1 MITGYSFRFALESLK
16 KEFLI
21 NLMAALSAG
30 VGLFLVAIVI
40 LVFYNMNSIT
50 KKLPEKLTIILYLKD
65 NTTKEQRER
74 LLMELK
80 ENPRIKSVRLISKEQ
95 ALDELKRK
103 LKDSSFLM
111 EGLDEN
117 PLPDSVEIRLRQE
130 GFNEVAINSL
140 LQELRARPEIEDID
154 YGKELMESMVVIK
167 KLFENF
173 GLAFFLIM
181 VAGIIFN
188 FYTTVKI
195 LFYRRKEEI
204 ETFKL
209 LGASRG
215 FIRAPFLIEGA
226 VIGVAGGLMA
236 SLAIAG
242 LYQALEILSGK
253 IPFISSFVLSVQI
266 PYFIVALLL
275 AGGLLGIAG
284 AALSIGRIR
293 Y

>member
-111 EGLDEN
+111 ERLDEN

>member
-103 LKDSSFLM
+103 LKDSSFLV

-253 IPFISSFVLSVQI
+253 IPFISSFVLSAQI

>member
-65 NTTKEQRER
+65 NATKEQRER

-130 GFNEVAINSL
+130 DFNEVAINSL

-154 YGKELMESMVVIK
+154 YGKELMESMIVIK
-167 KLFENF
+167 KLFESF

-215 FIRAPFLIEGA
+215 FIKAPFLIEGA

-253 IPFISSFVLSVQI
+253 IPFISSFVLSAQI

>member
-253 IPFISSFVLSVQI
+253 IPFISSFVLSAQI

>member
-21 NLMAALSAG
+21 NLMAVLSVG
-30 VGLFLVAIVI
+30 VGLFLVAMVI
-40 LVFYNMNSIT
+40 LVFYNINSIT

-80 ENPRIKSVRLISKEQ
+80 EKSLVKSVRLISKEQ
-95 ALDELKRK
+95 ALDELKKK
-103 LKDSSFLM
+103 LKDFSSLM

-117 PLPDSVEIRLRQE
+117 PLPDSIEIRLKEE
-130 GFNEVAINSL
+130 GFKEVAINSL
-140 LQELRARPEIEDID
+140 LQEFRSRPEIEDID
-154 YGKELMESMVVIK
+154 YGKELMESLVVIK
-167 KLFENF
+167 KLFESL
-173 GLAFFLIM
+173 GLVFLLIM
-181 VAGIIFN
+181 LAGIIFN
-188 FYTTVKI
+188 FYTTIKI

-226 VIGVAGGLMA
+226 VIGAAGGVMA
-236 SLAIAG
+236 SLLIAG
-242 LYQALEILSGK
+242 LYHVLGFLSGK
-253 IPFISSFVLSVQI
+253 IPFITSFDLNHQV
-266 PYFIVALLL
+266 PYFMVALIVS
-275 AGGLLGIAG
+275 GGLLGILG
-284 AALSIGRIR
+284 GALSIGRIR